1 MVDVSTFAYGPHEVS
16 PLYRRDFEKLLLEA
30 VDEQLTS
37 LGESSKQALYFHLE
51 KGFNIKKHEI
61 PQKTEAFVGA
71 MEKIF
76 GQGADY
82 LEILIMKRLHSKI
95 GLEVKLSTPN
105 LTFTEYVE
113 AAKKSYSQDR
123 TEDKQ
128 ELRRCRQ
135 VRVKC

>member
-1 MVDVSTFAYGPHEVS
+1 MSGPHEAN

-30 VDEQLTS
+30 VDEQLAS

-51 KGFNIKKHEI
+51 RGFNIRKQEI
-61 PQKTEAFVGA
+61 PKKTEAFVGA

-95 GLEVKLSTPN
+95 GLDVRLGNPN
-105 LTFTEYVE
+105 LTFAEYVE
-113 AAKKSYSQDR
+113 AAMKSYCQNKIKN
-123 TEDKQ
+123 KQ
-128 ELRRCRQ
+128 ESSQCQ
-135 VRVKC
+135 QIRVKC

>member
-1 MVDVSTFAYGPHEVS
+1 MTGPHEAS

-30 VDEQLTS
+30 VDEQLAS

-51 KGFNIKKHEI
+51 RGFNIKKQEI
-61 PQKTEAFVGA
+61 PKKTEAFVVA

-95 GLEVKLSTPN
+95 GLEVRLGNPN
-105 LTFTEYVE
+105 LTFTEYVK
-113 AAKKSYSQDR
+113 AAKRSYCRSS
-123 TEDKQ
+123 TENKE
-128 ELRRCRQ
+128 ELSRCRQ
-135 VRVKC
+135 IKVKC

>member
-1 MVDVSTFAYGPHEVS
+1 
-16 PLYRRDFEKLLLEA
+16 LYRRDFEKLLLEA

-51 KGFNIKKHEI
+51 KGFNIKKQEI
-61 PQKTEAFVGA
+61 PQKTEAFVDA

-105 LTFTEYVE
+105 LTFAEYVE
-113 AAKKSYSQDR
+113 AAKKCYGQDR
-123 TEDKQ
+123 TGDKQ
-128 ELRRCRQ
+128 ETRRCRQ
-135 VRVKC
+135 VKVKC